1 MRSVLG
7 MNIKDNAVAWC
18 PYCDRQLTI
27 EVTQPYR
34 TDTFRV
40 EFKCK
45 AYHEE
50 CYGIVMLMEVKP

>member
-1 MRSVLG
+1 